1 MEYKQLKGNEIEG
14 ELDIFVSHNEDDED
28 GEITKWNEILIHG
41 NPEGL
46 RSLAKLLIEIADLNQ
61 EEVENKYLPIGAR
74 EHYHLTPNIELSK
87 SSDRVIVGRLDAKGT
102 GSFMTDIFLNL
113 NVMNLIFQNKIK
125 PIIVCIVTI
134 LIFTFLLWEHLHIH

>member
-61 EEVENKYLPIGAR
+61 EEVENKNLPIGAR

-102 GSFMTDIFLNL
+102 GSFYDRYIS
-113 NVMNLIFQNKIK
+113 KS
-125 PIIVCIVTI
+125 
-134 LIFTFLLWEHLHIH
+134 

>member
-74 EHYHLTPNIELSK
+74 EHFHLTPNIELSK
-87 SSDRVIVGRLDAKGT
+87 SSARVIVGRLDAKGT
-102 GSFMTDIFLNL
+102 GSFYDRYIS
-113 NVMNLIFQNKIK
+113 KS
-125 PIIVCIVTI
+125 
-134 LIFTFLLWEHLHIH
+134 

>member
-1 MEYKQLKGNEIEG
+1 MEYKQIKGNEIEG

-102 GSFMTDIFLNL
+102 RSFYDRYIS
-113 NVMNLIFQNKIK
+113 KS
-125 PIIVCIVTI
+125 
-134 LIFTFLLWEHLHIH
+134 

>member
-102 GSFMTDIFLNL
+102 GSFYDRYIS
-113 NVMNLIFQNKIK
+113 KS
-125 PIIVCIVTI
+125 
-134 LIFTFLLWEHLHIH
+134 